1 MTRGT
6 PFYLGAP
13 SAYELN
19 MRLLDDM
26 ASAPS
31 APIEAIAAAP
41 LVDAPLD
48 PLGPYIHGEDLN
60 NYMPPQ
66 PLIEA
71 PLIDAAVA
79 DLVAIPDAAS
89 HAVIDGPASAQCSC

>member
-1 MTRGT
+1 MQRM
-6 PFYLGAP
+6 
-13 SAYELN
+13 E
-19 MRLLDDM
+19 DI
-26 ASAPS
+26 ASAP
-31 APIEAIAAAP
+31 IQAIA

-71 PLIDAAVA
+71 PVIDAAIA
-79 DLVAIPDAAS
+79 DLVAIQDAAS
-89 HAVIDGPASAQCSC
+89 HAVIDGPASAQCALGCSCHRAHH

>member
-1 MTRGT
+1 
-6 PFYLGAP
+6 
-13 SAYELN
+13 
-19 MRLLDDM
+19 
-26 ASAPS
+26 
-31 APIEAIAAAP
+31 

-71 PLIDAAVA
+71 PLDPLGPYIHGE
-79 DLVAIPDAAS
+79 DLSNYMAIQDAAS

>member
-1 MTRGT
+1 
-6 PFYLGAP
+6 
-13 SAYELN
+13 

-26 ASAPS
+26 APAPS

-41 LVDAPLD
+41 LVDAPLID
-48 PLGPYIHGEDLN
+48 ADIMAPNIDLLPSAPN

-71 PLIDAAVA
+71 PLDPLGAYIHGE
-79 DLVAIPDAAS
+79 DLGNYMAIQDAAS